1 MCSAS
6 LRPAPSRSRSPSRWR
21 APESS
26 PAARP
31 ATDLR
36 RALWRAS
43 ASPRCGGAGLPA
55 PLPECRTGTDGS
67 RVQSRRLPCPP
78 LGRRVDPLI
87 VEAVALRR
95 RGELRR
101 GRRTTATRRTIKDDT
116 LRVPAASQCC
126 SPHPDNPANSGGT
139 SLARRRLSASVPA
152 PGLASGRTFSPEPL
166 VKEVDSGRLVEPVAL
181 NAERG
186 EAEAACRQA

>member
-1 MCSAS
+1 MDEVDVHPVDLGRELRQARSAS
-6 LRPAPSRSRSPSRWR
+6 PRPCASRTRSPSRWR

-67 RVQSRRLPCPP
+67 RLRSRQLPCPP
-78 LGRRVDPLI
+78 PVVGSTHQSLR
-87 VEAVALRR
+87 AVALRR
-95 RGELRR
+95 RAANFVE
-101 GRRTTATRRTIKDDT
+101 GRRTTATRRTIQGRHSQSPDR
-116 LRVPAASQCC
+116 RVNVVHHIRTSPLGGASPNDLFPRTQDGVR
-126 SPHPDNPANSGGT
+126 HRG
-139 SLARRRLSASVPA
+139 
-152 PGLASGRTFSPEPL
+152 GRT
-166 VKEVDSGRLVEPVAL
+166 DNRGDRT
-181 NAERG
+181 AEGVRF
-186 EAEAACRQA
+186 RM